1 MDTSR
6 KRGREHGEEG
16 SKKKGK
22 KPIKENTEP
31 KKVEREPTKQDSRKG
46 KKPMQEGVHLGKASI
61 YDDLMEDTSETA
73 MSAEKG
79 RCILT

>member
-6 KRGREHGEEG
+6 KRERGNSKEG

-31 KKVEREPTKQDSRKG
+31 KKPERVQIEQDSRKG
-46 KKPMQEGVHLGKASI
+46 KKPIQENVEPIVASI
-61 YDDLMEDTSETA
+61 SDDLMEDKSEPP
-73 MSAEKG
+73 MSFEKG
-79 RCILT
+79 RCIFY